1 MNTEKKNNEIDENPS
16 RKRKREVFENGTGVN
31 EQENKDDEV
40 ETSWMS
46 MYKKLK
52 MYKLMFGNIGVP
64 YPYLVDPKLGEW
76 VFQLRRKS
84 KAQQEK
90 RNDSDCS
97 DSDESDSESDD
108 KDKDTEHK
116 VDLPSSLI
124 VVNDERQSLLEKL
137 GFIIDVDSATDQ
149 CNDTVKADDSEEKK
163 RRKRNKNK
171 RKKKKKMRK
180 LLQNIGKTETIESN
194 NPKPASGQSMRAV
207 WENHFKDLL
216 SFKKEFGH
224 YDVPRRYAKNL
235 PLGRWVTQQRE
246 DYSIYQS
253 EKSDDAD
260 DDKTEKSVPG
270 HMIGLDEKVSR
281 LNDIGF
287 VWDVLKKNWMDKYSQ
302 LLDFKKEFGHA
313 NVPRRYPQNVSL
325 GEWVQAQ
332 RTQYHKRQEQS
343 QKNLKNS
350 KVSSKTEEQ
359 HQYQIELLEKIGFQ
373 WSTGIRQGRRP
384 NPSNTAT
391 STMNGKSTTIWE
403 EKYQELLAFRDR
415 FGHLNVPRIY
425 PENLSL
431 GIWVSKQRQEYKRF
445 QSMLS
450 LAPDFGKPYFARQ
463 QQRIRQLNEIG
474 FKWALKRGVK
484 KKSEVKEESC
494 DS

>member
-1 MNTEKKNNEIDENPS
+1 MNIEKQSNEIDVNPS

-52 MYKLMFGNIGVP
+52 MYKLMFGNISVP
-64 YPYLVDPKLGEW
+64 YPYPVDPKLGEW

-84 KAQQEK
+84 KTQQEK

-108 KDKDTEHK
+108 EGRDTEHI

-124 VVNDERQSLLEKL
+124 VVNDERKSLLATL
-137 GFIIDVDSATDQ
+137 GFTIDVDSLTDQ
-149 CNDTVKADDSEEKK
+149 CNNTVQGDDSEERK

-171 RKKKKKMRK
+171 RKKKKKKRK

-194 NPKPASGQSMRAV
+194 NPKPASGQSVRVV

-246 DYSIYQS
+246 DYSIHQS
-253 EKSDDAD
+253 KKSD
-260 DDKTEKSVPG
+260 DDKTEKSIPG
-270 HMIGLDEKVSR
+270 NMIGLDEKVSR

-302 LLDFKKEFGHA
+302 LLDFKKEFGHV

-325 GEWVQAQ
+325 GVWVQAQ
-332 RTQYHKRQEQS
+332 RTQYHNRKERQAQT
-343 QKNLKNS
+343 QNNLKNS
-350 KVSSKTEEQ
+350 SVSSKTEEQ
-359 HQYQIELLEKIGFQ
+359 QQYQIELLEKIGFQ
-373 WSTGIRQGRRP
+373 WSTGIRQGTRP
-384 NPSNTAT
+384 NPSTTTT

-403 EKYQELLAFRDR
+403 ERYEELLAFRDR

-474 FKWALKRGVK
+474 FNWALKRG
-484 KKSEVKEESC
+484 KKSKEKEEESC